1 MTSGPN
7 RRLAGIPQ
15 ETTARIQRAARAL
28 LSRPLLVAGIT
39 DDDTFRLVRAHAAE
53 LRAWFDRETGW
64 RLIVDAQTARLFKT
78 APTGED
84 PTHPARDPRSQA
96 PFGRRRYVLLCLAL
110 AALERADHQI
120 TLGRLAERVLMSAAD
135 PELVEAGV
143 TFALENREQRA
154 DLVAVVRLLLD
165 WGAVRRVSG
174 DENAYLG
181 ASGDVLYDVDRRVIA
196 GLLTGQRGPSTV
208 TATRFE
214 DQLSELMTE
223 VVPDTEDLR
232 NRTLRHTLT
241 RRLLEDP
248 IVYYTELDEDER
260 AYLVRQR
267 SAITGR
273 ITELTGLVAEMRA
286 EGIAMV
292 DPSDELTD
300 VKMPAAGM
308 QSHLTLLLAE
318 RIAAAGQTRDQDP
331 AGDQPGEPGP
341 DIGVRLSELHA
352 LTRTLAEAHRSYWRK
367 AATDPGAEVELV
379 RQSLASLLAL
389 RLVTVGEGKDP
400 LVRPCPALARYALA
414 EPTIRSGRKG
424 DRR

>member
-1 MTSGPN
+1 V
-7 RRLAGIPQ
+7 PQ

-28 LSRPLLVAGIT
+28 LARPLLVAGIT

-53 LRAWFDRETGW
+53 LRTWFDRETGW
-64 RLIVDAQTARLFKT
+64 RLIVDAQAARLFKT
-78 APTGED
+78 APTGDD

-135 PELVEAGV
+135 PELVDAGV
-143 TFALENREQRA
+143 TFALENREQRS

-196 GLLTGQRGPSTV
+196 GLLTGSRGPSTV
-208 TATRFE
+208 AATGFE
-214 DQLSELMTE
+214 DRLRELMTE

-232 NRTLRHTLT
+232 NRALRHTLT

-248 IVYYTELDEDER
+248 IVYYAELDEDER

-273 ITELTGLVAEMRA
+273 ITELTGLVAELRA
-286 EGIAMV
+286 EGIALV
-292 DPSDELTD
+292 DPNDELTD

-318 RIAAAGQTRDQDP
+318 RIAAA
-331 AGDQPGEPGP
+331 QPTS
-341 DIGVRLSELHA
+341 GVRRSELHA

-379 RQSLASLLAL
+379 RQALAALVAL

-400 LVRPCPALARYALA
+400 PVIPCPALARYALA
-414 EPTIRSGRKG
+414 EPTIRSGRKD